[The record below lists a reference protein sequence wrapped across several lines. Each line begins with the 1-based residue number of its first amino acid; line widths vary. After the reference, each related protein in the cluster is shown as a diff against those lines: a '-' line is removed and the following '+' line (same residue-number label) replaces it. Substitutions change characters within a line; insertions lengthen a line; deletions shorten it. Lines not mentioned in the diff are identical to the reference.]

1 MVYTLAFVPLGRII
15 SDTFMLRMYASDL
28 KLDDLNTYASCVSA
42 YFVLMMSLSR
52 LLFPVNI
59 HMDWDTEDFKN
70 LYFHRNLKNM
80 FRNNQDFCIQLTHA
94 LFQAK
99 CGERTEPLQKMLHS
113 GDAVQQVLRVCCDAE
128 KMQRLKRKRT
138 TGGIK

>member
-1 MVYTLAFVPLGRII
+1 
-15 SDTFMLRMYASDL
+15 MLQILASDL
-28 KLDDLNTYASCVSA
+28 KSDDLNTYASCVSA

-59 HMDWDTEDFKN
+59 HMDSDTEDSKN

-80 FRNNQDFCIQLTHA
+80 LRNNQDFCIQLTHA

-99 CGERTEPLQKMLHS
+99 RGERTELLQKLLHS
-113 GDAVQQVLRVCCDAE
+113 GDVVQQVLRVCCDAE
-128 KMQRLKRKRT
+128 KMPRLQRRRK